1 MLQLEVSETIPVKNF
16 SKSVATLLVYCLV
29 IFIFIS
35 DGFELFGETE
45 AFTATALQRGVQFF
59 FATPITFGFLYCLHF
74 NPIKLLTPLGIYL
87 LIRLCIDIITQQKA
101 PFLLED
107 MLSIFALFI
116 LNTLPKES
124 IFLAIRLIIK
134 ITAAC
139 ALLALS
145 KILVVLMVPGLVN
158 SPSLS
163 WMGRS
168 TEVLNIGPLIF
179 GRSSSFAK
187 EPSLNVLFFIMPAIL
202 SIFIY
207 NTYKTKYFLILM
219 TFSILSFSGSVFLA
233 AIVATIAII
242 IMTINKQI
250 NVKFFFPYA
259 VLLAVAVYFGVLNTI
274 QNSNIAESFD
284 FSTVNE
290 GFNKSESFQIRA
302 TFSSINY
309 GLMKE
314 NPLGLGYANPLV
326 MNIPNPLLV
335 SVGISG
341 GYISI
346 FLFLYYFFKM
356 SNLMNRYKKQL
367 KSNFI
372 SIVGLGLLIGAL
384 FNFIVFNDYLI
395 INYTG
400 MVILTLTYLFLK
412 FTVFSSFQ
420 TPILNE

>member
-1 MLQLEVSETIPVKNF
+1 M
-16 SKSVATLLVYCLV
+16 LVYCLV

-35 DGFELFGETE
+35 DGFELFGQIE
-45 AFTATALQRGVQFF
+45 AGSATVLQRAIQFF
-59 FATPITFGFLYCLHF
+59 VAMPIALGFLYCLHF

-107 MLSIFALFI
+107 MLTIFALFI
-116 LNTLPKES
+116 LNTLTKES
-124 IFLAIRLIIK
+124 IFLAIKLIIR

-139 ALLALS
+139 ALLALI
-145 KILVVLMVPGLVN
+145 KILVVLLVPGLVN

-179 GRSSSFAK
+179 GRSSSFAA

-233 AIVATIAII
+233 VIVSAIAII

-250 NVKFFFPYA
+250 NVKFFFPYSI
-259 VLLAVAVYFGVLNTI
+259 LLAMAVYFGILNNI
-274 QNSNIAESFD
+274 ENSNIAENLD
-284 FSTVNE
+284 FSNVND
-290 GFNKSESFQIRA
+290 GFDKSKSFQIRA
-302 TFSSINY
+302 TFASINY
-309 GLMKE
+309 GLMND
-314 NPLGLGYANPLV
+314 NPLGLGYANPKV
-326 MNIPNPLLV
+326 MSIPNPLLI

-341 GYISI
+341 GYLSI
-346 FLFLYYFFKM
+346 FLFLYYFFKL
-356 SNLMNRYKKQL
+356 SSLMNRYKKQL
-367 KSNFI
+367 KYNFI

-384 FNFIVFNDYLI
+384 FNFLVFNDYLI

-400 MVILTLTYLFLK
+400 MVILTLTYLFFK
-412 FTVFSSFQ
+412 FTVRPSFQ
-420 TPILNE
+420 IPILNE

>member
-1 MLQLEVSETIPVKNF
+1 M
-16 SKSVATLLVYCLV
+16 LVYCLV

-35 DGFELFGETE
+35 DGFELFGQIEE
-45 AFTATALQRGVQFF
+45 GSATVLQRAIQFF
-59 FATPITFGFLYCLHF
+59 VAMPIALGFLYCLHF

-107 MLSIFALFI
+107 ILIIFALFI

-124 IFLAIRLIIK
+124 IFLAIRLIIR
-134 ITAAC
+134 ITTAF
-139 ALLALS
+139 ALLALI
-145 KILVVLMVPGLVN
+145 KILIVLLFPGLVN

-168 TEVLNIGPLIF
+168 TEVLIIGPLIF
-179 GRSSSFAK
+179 GRSSSFAA

-233 AIVATIAII
+233 VIVSAIAII
-242 IMTINKQI
+242 MMNINKQI
-250 NVKFFFPYA
+250 NVKFFFPYSI
-259 VLLAVAVYFGVLNTI
+259 LLAITVYFGILNNI
-274 QNSNIAESFD
+274 EKSNIAENLD

-290 GFNKSESFQIRA
+290 GFDKSKSFQIRA
-302 TFSSINY
+302 TFASINY

-314 NPLGLGYANPLV
+314 NPLGLGYANPKV
-326 MNIPNPLLV
+326 MNIPNPLLI

-341 GYISI
+341 GYLSI
-346 FLFLYYFFKM
+346 FLFLYYFFKL
-356 SNLMNRYKKQL
+356 SSLMKRYKKQL

-384 FNFIVFNDYLI
+384 FNFLVFNDYLI

-400 MVILTLTYLFLK
+400 MVILTLTYLFFK
-412 FTVFSSFQ
+412 FTVRPSFQ
-420 TPILNE
+420 IPILNE

>member
-1 MLQLEVSETIPVKNF
+1 MEVNKTIPVKIF
-16 SKSVATLLVYCLV
+16 SNRVATMLVYCLV

-35 DGFELFGETE
+35 DGFELFGQIEE
-45 AFTATALQRGVQFF
+45 GSATVLQRAIQFF
-59 FATPITFGFLYCLHF
+59 VAMPIALGFLYCLHF

-107 MLSIFALFI
+107 ILIIFALFI

-124 IFLAIRLIIK
+124 IFLAIRLIIR
-134 ITAAC
+134 ITTAF
-139 ALLALS
+139 ALLALI
-145 KILVVLMVPGLVN
+145 KILIVLLFPGLVN

-168 TEVLNIGPLIF
+168 TEVLIIGPLIF
-179 GRSSSFAK
+179 GRSSSFAA

-233 AIVATIAII
+233 VIVSAIAII
-242 IMTINKQI
+242 MMNINKQI
-250 NVKFFFPYA
+250 NVKFFFPYSI
-259 VLLAVAVYFGVLNTI
+259 LLAITVYFGILNNI
-274 QNSNIAESFD
+274 EKSNIAENLD

-290 GFNKSESFQIRA
+290 GFDKSKSFQIRA
-302 TFSSINY
+302 TFASINY

-314 NPLGLGYANPLV
+314 NPLGLGYANPKV
-326 MNIPNPLLV
+326 MNIPNPLLI

-341 GYISI
+341 GYLSI
-346 FLFLYYFFKM
+346 FLFLYYFFKL
-356 SNLMNRYKKQL
+356 SSLMKRYKKQL

-384 FNFIVFNDYLI
+384 FNFLVFNDYLI

-400 MVILTLTYLFLK
+400 MVILTLTYLFFK
-412 FTVFSSFQ
+412 FTVRPSFQ
-420 TPILNE
+420 IPILNE

>member
-1 MLQLEVSETIPVKNF
+1 MEVSKTIPVKKF
-16 SKSVATLLVYCLV
+16 SNSFASLLVYCLT
-29 IFIFIS
+29 IFVFIS
-35 DGFELFGETE
+35 DGFDLLGETE
-45 AFTATALQRGVQFF
+45 AGSATALQRVIQFLV
-59 FATPITFGFLYCLHF
+59 AMPIAFGFLYCLHF
-74 NPIKLLTPLGIYL
+74 NPIKLFTPLGIYL
-87 LIRLCIDIITQQKA
+87 IIRLCIDILTQQKA

-107 MLSIFALFI
+107 MLTIFAIFV
-116 LNTLPKES
+116 LNTLPKDS
-124 IFLAIRLIIK
+124 IFLAISLIIK

-139 ALLALS
+139 ALLALI
-145 KILVVLMVPGLVN
+145 KILVVLLVPDLVN
-158 SPSLS
+158 SPSLI

-202 SIFIY
+202 SVFIY
-207 NTYKTKYFLILM
+207 NTYKTKYFLILI
-219 TFSILSFSGSVFLA
+219 TFSILSFSGSVFLTL
-233 AIVATIAII
+233 IVAVISII
-242 IMTINKQI
+242 IMTINKRI
-250 NVKFFFPYA
+250 NIKFFFPYA
-259 VLLAVAVYFGVLNTI
+259 ILLAVAVYFGVLNTI
-274 QNSNIAESFD
+274 ETSNIAESLD

-314 NPLGLGYANPLV
+314 NPLGLGYANPKV

-356 SNLMNRYKKQL
+356 SNLMNRYKIQL
-367 KSNFI
+367 KSNFF

-384 FNFIVFNDYLI
+384 FNFLVFNDYLI

-400 MVILTLTYLFLK
+400 MVILTLTYLFFK
-412 FTVFSSFQ
+412 FTVRTSFQ
-420 TPILNE
+420 IPTLNE

>member
-1 MLQLEVSETIPVKNF
+1 LELTETILVKKF
-16 SKSVATLLVYCLV
+16 SVSVATFLVYCLV

-35 DGFELFGETE
+35 DGFELLGETE
-45 AFTATALQRGVQFF
+45 AGSATAMQRGIQFF
-59 FATPITFGFLYCLHF
+59 VAMPIAFGFLYCLHF

-107 MLSIFALFI
+107 MLIIFALFI

-139 ALLALS
+139 ALLALI
-145 KILVVLMVPGLVN
+145 KIVVVLLVPSLAN

-179 GRSSSFAK
+179 GRSSSFVK

-233 AIVATIAII
+233 VIVAIIAII
-242 IMTINKQI
+242 LMKINKRI
-250 NVKFFFPYA
+250 NVKVFFPYA
-259 VLLAVAVYFGVLNTI
+259 ILLALAVYFGILNTI
-274 QNSNIAESFD
+274 QNSNIAESLD

-309 GLMKE
+309 GLMKQ
-314 NPLGLGYANPLV
+314 NPLGLGYANPKV
-326 MNIPNPLLV
+326 INIPNPLLV

-346 FLFLYYFFKM
+346 CLFLLYFFKM
-356 SNLMNRYKKQL
+356 SDLMNRYKKQL

-384 FNFIVFNDYLI
+384 FNFLVFNDYLI

-400 MVILTLTYLFLK
+400 MVMLTLTYLFFK
-412 FTVFSSFQ
+412 FTVRPSFQ
-420 TPILNE
+420 PPLLNE